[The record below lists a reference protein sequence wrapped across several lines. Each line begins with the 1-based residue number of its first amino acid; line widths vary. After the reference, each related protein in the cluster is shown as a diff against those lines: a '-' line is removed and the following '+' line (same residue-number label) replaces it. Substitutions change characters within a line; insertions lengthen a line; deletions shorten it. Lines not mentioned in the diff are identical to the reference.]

1 MTSPVSTTHPNVVA
15 ENVMALTVLSGL
27 EGAPTLSVFALPS
40 TLSRKA
46 PVVRSQLA
54 WDSTYSNLLE
64 STRASTRGRQTAAR
78 ETDPN
83 Q

>member
-15 ENVMALTVLSGL
+15 EKVMALTVLSGL

-54 WDSTYSNLLE
+54 WDSTHGANVVGIRLAVNVDLATECPGEHS
-64 STRASTRGRQTAAR
+64 
-78 ETDPN
+78 
-83 Q
+83 

>member
-40 TLSRKA
+40 TLSRPKSA
-46 PVVRSQLA
+46 
-54 WDSTYSNLLE
+54 
-64 STRASTRGRQTAAR
+64 RASTRDHQADAR
-78 ETDPN
+78 ETDPD